1 MYQLNKKQIYH
12 PFYFVKIVFFVLTV
26 FHFNGLIGQTEYALE
41 GRLFSMVDSSFIQ
54 ASNIY
59 TLPGKK
65 GGISDKNGYFYM
77 RITSLDTLYISTI
90 GYRTYIIVCNKLI
103 EEKDFRIQIF
113 LEPKIYELDGV
124 DIVSFMTYEEFK
136 VELLKIP
143 LEKPFEFDYSYESA
157 LYAQLLRAPASG
169 NFGIGINGALTG
181 LSDHFSKEGKER
193 RKLAEIKAQEKI
205 SDYIFSKFNPY
216 MVQRATGLTDEDEIV
231 KFMIF
236 CGFSEFFL
244 INATDEELRR
254 ATVKK
259 YEFYTRKSSYDFR
272 NRR

>member
-1 MYQLNKKQIYH
+1 MKTIQIYNS
-12 PFYFVKIVFFVLTV
+12 FCYVKIIFFI
-26 FHFNGLIGQTEYALE
+26 LIFYQFTDVKGQTEYALE
-41 GRLFSMVDSSFIQ
+41 GRLFSMVDSSFVP
-54 ASNIY
+54 ASNIF

-77 RITSLDTLYISTI
+77 SITEFDTLYISTI
-90 GYRTYIIVCNKLI
+90 GYRTYTIICKNLI
-103 EEKDFRIQIF
+103 DKKNLRLQIF
-113 LEPKIYELDGV
+113 LEPKVYELQGV

-143 LEKPFEFDYSYESA
+143 LEEKFEFDYSYESA

-181 LSDHFSKEGKER
+181 LSDLFSKQGKER
-193 RKLAEIKAQEKI
+193 RKLSEIKAEEKRMN
-205 SDYIFSKFNPY
+205 YIFSKFNPY
-216 MVQRATGLTDEDEIV
+216 MVQRATGLTDEEEIV

-244 INATDEELRR
+244 LNATDEELRR

-259 YEFYTRKSSYDFR
+259 YEFYTRKPSYKSLNSR
-272 NRR
+272 

>member
-1 MYQLNKKQIYH
+1 
-12 PFYFVKIVFFVLTV
+12 
-26 FHFNGLIGQTEYALE
+26 
-41 GRLFSMVDSSFIQ
+41 
-54 ASNIY
+54 
-59 TLPGKK
+59 
-65 GGISDKNGYFYM
+65 
-77 RITSLDTLYISTI
+77 
-90 GYRTYIIVCNKLI
+90 
-103 EEKDFRIQIF
+103 
-113 LEPKIYELDGV
+113 
-124 DIVSFMTYEEFK
+124 MTYEEFK

-143 LEKPFEFDYSYESA
+143 LEQPLEFDFSFESA

-181 LSDHFSKEGKER
+181 LSDMFSKEGKER

-244 INATDEELRR
+244 LNATEEELRR
-254 ATVKK
+254 ATTKK
-259 YEFYTRKSSYDFR
+259 YEFYTRKSSYNYQKKR
-272 NRR
+272 

>member
-1 MYQLNKKQIYH
+1 MKKKLIYD
-12 PFYFVKIVFFVLTV
+12 PNNLVKVIIFVVTIFI
-26 FHFNGLIGQTEYALE
+26 HSGLKGQTEYALE
-41 GRLFSMVDSSFIQ
+41 GRLFSMVDSSFIP

-77 RITSLDTLYISTI
+77 RITARDTLYISTI
-90 GYRTYIIVCNKLI
+90 GYRTYTIVCKKLI
-103 EEKDFRIQIF
+103 EERNFRLQIF
-113 LEPKIYELDGV
+113 LEPKVYELDGV
-124 DIVSFMTYEEFK
+124 NIVSFMTYEEFK

-143 LEKPFEFDYSYESA
+143 LEQPLEFDFSFESA

-181 LSDHFSKEGKER
+181 LSDMFSKEGKER

-244 INATDEELRR
+244 LNATEEELRR
-254 ATVKK
+254 ATTKK
-259 YEFYTRKSSYDFR
+259 YEFYTRKSSYNYQKKR
-272 NRR
+272 